1 MLLYHATDM
10 DNLSSIEEQ
19 GLKTNLGGVFFA
31 EHADLAATFL
41 FLRGVNNIVVLA
53 VELDEAE
60 VQESFDHNETWFK
73 RTLKKDSCKCYTY
86 SHDVNPEKIIWDK
99 CRIYNL

>member
-1 MLLYHATDM
+1 MLLYHATELS
-10 DNLSSIEEQ
+10 NLPSIKEE
-19 GLKTNLGGVFFA
+19 GLKTNLEGVFFA

-53 VELDEAE
+53 VEFGENDVE
-60 VQESFDHNETWFK
+60 ESFDHSEEWFK

-86 SHDVNPEKIIWDK
+86 SHDVSPENIIWDK
-99 CRIYNL
+99 CRVYSL

>member
-1 MLLYHATDM
+1 MLLYHATNM

-19 GLKTNLGGVFFA
+19 GIKTNLGGVFFA

-41 FLRGVNNIVVLA
+41 FLRGVDNIVVLA
-53 VELDEAE
+53 VEFDEE
-60 VQESFDHNETWFK
+60 HVEESFDHSEEWFK

-86 SHDVNPEKIIWDK
+86 LHNVSPEDIIWDK